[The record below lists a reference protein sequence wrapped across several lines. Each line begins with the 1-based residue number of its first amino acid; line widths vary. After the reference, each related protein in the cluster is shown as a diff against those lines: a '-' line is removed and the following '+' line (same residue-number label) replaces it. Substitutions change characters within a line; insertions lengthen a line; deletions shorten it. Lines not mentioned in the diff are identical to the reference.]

1 MSNTHTHTH
10 THTHTAR
17 SVPTSTHHQTSGTN
31 RTIKQTLTGS
41 NSLSCQ
47 EFLYYLNTRTHTH
60 TNMYI
65 THDYKLTELLQK
77 PLVSFIKE
85 QFAGRL
91 VVIKPDFSM
100 TREMSAKQRRRL
112 EGEVTAAGV
121 SLNLILL
128 DCDASFPEDLAQTNI
143 HPHFVYIEVARLKV
157 SVCV

>member
-1 MSNTHTHTH
+1 M
-10 THTHTAR
+10 
-17 SVPTSTHHQTSGTN
+17 
-31 RTIKQTLTGS
+31 
-41 NSLSCQ
+41 
-47 EFLYYLNTRTHTH
+47 
-60 TNMYI
+60 
-65 THDYKLTELLQK
+65 
-77 PLVSFIKE
+77 
-85 QFAGRL
+85 
-91 VVIKPDFSM
+91 VIKPDFSM